1 MSGSELA
8 ELREN
13 VRRLQ
18 AAEAARDHVHTYAR
32 TLDEPDP
39 ETVTA
44 LFAPDAALTTP
55 SRTVRGAAEI
65 RNFFETAFAA
75 DPSVKRHF
83 VANVRTAWLGDSRV
97 RVQSQ
102 FFFTGSG
109 TGRSIIGW
117 GGYDDVVDV
126 GGDRPCFAEK
136 SVTVEVSTD
145 LANGWAGGVPGR

>member
-1 MSGSELA
+1 MSDGELA
-8 ELREN
+8 ELRDH

-18 AAEAARDHVHTYAR
+18 AIENARDHVHAYAR
-32 TLDEPDP
+32 TLDDPDP

-44 LFAPDAALTTP
+44 LFASDAVLTTL
-55 SRTVRGAAEI
+55 SRTVRGAEEI
-65 RNFFETAFAA
+65 RNFFESAFAA

-83 VANVRTAWLGDSRV
+83 IANVRTVWLGDSRV

-109 TGRSIIGW
+109 AGRSVLGW
-117 GGYDDVVDV
+117 GSYDDVVDT

-136 SVTVEVSTD
+136 GVVVEVSTD
-145 LANGWAGGVPGR
+145 LASGWPEGVPVR